1 MLTIT
6 SPTNATT
13 SIFAVNETISVDP
26 TLIPEIVSIAGNS
39 GPELWIGTTNG
50 LVEFDT
56 ISETAIVAPGM
67 ESFTGG
73 AALLTFDSSGYL
85 WFGSSTGIVAYNPTT
100 NSYMEAAVV
109 LDAAEISQ
117 RPSGGVYI
125 TDRTSRMIYRA
136 STDGSS
142 ISINIVA
149 GPLPSNLKP
158 EHLAVD
164 AAGTGL
170 WVTTQSSTDANRL
183 IHINAS
189 GTTDIQCDFTTLID
203 GITVHDLDF
212 SMSNIAR
219 VGNWLHFGSP
229 ASGLVWSLN
238 ETAALTSCD
247 RDSLKHVSGVT
258 TIYRM
263 FALPNGTLFA
273 SGGGGYYQTFG
284 QPSGAITSVTSLST
298 EPFSYTIGAAHD
310 VVIDSSGWLWFGF
323 TNNFKLYKLE
333 TGLAPLY
340 QSGLSLSGT
349 MQVGQTL
356 TASHGTWDYMG
367 EAGAT
372 YSYSWKRC
380 TQGTCTAIDSAS
392 NSTYTLQEADR
403 GYSIQVNVT
412 ATNRNGTSSPS
423 SYESSS
429 VVRWALRSVPL
440 AERIVNIY
448 DVISDSQNNIWISD
462 AKLLTFDPSTEI
474 NSIAPGMESLNSTI
488 GDLEV
493 DTDGNIWFDDQ
504 IGGIGVYTPN
514 SDSYVTDNTL
524 TAIPNGMSPR
534 ASGGIYIGDSTSQTL
549 YSAVLTNG
557 QIVISPIV
565 TFTGAVEPATAIED
579 AAGTGLWVTI
589 TSPSTSDR
597 LVHISL
603 PSTTTITCNLSDID
617 PRVAQGSFG
626 TPTNLVRNGDWI
638 YFGTKAAQQVWAFN
652 ETELTSTCTS
662 SNLHFVDS
670 GAQLYSLKFLED
682 GSLLGTSDG
691 TRFVEFGKPSGQI
704 QPSEIH
710 ILQID
715 GEYDSQAGWSN
726 SVAIGPTGSL
736 WFGFT
741 WGLHGTNNVYE
752 VESGL
757 TPVLR
762 DGATVSGNLVQGQVL
777 TGGHGTWKYAD
788 SGSSLEY
795 NYQWQRCAS
804 TSCTDLAAATSPTYT
819 IQSGDVGSSI
829 RLKVTAE
836 NRNGTSS
843 AAYSSTSA
851 AVISVPSTPRSA
863 SLKVA
868 GNKSLKITWSAPSTT
883 HGSAIDKYK
892 IVFNGHTYYT
902 SSRSYTFTGLK
913 PWQKY
918 NAKIYAHNA
927 AGYSS
932 VLTSSYVYPQY
943 WVKKKSKT
951 SLTAIITPAKTSGA
965 KWTESGSCSIKKS
978 KLVAAKKATN
988 CTLKVK
994 NGSTTRT
1001 AVVKV
1006 S

>member
-6 SPTNATT
+6 APTSATT
-13 SIFAVNETISVDP
+13 SVFAVEKTVSVDP
-26 TLIPEIVSIAGNS
+26 TLVPQINSIAGNA
-39 GPELWIGTTNG
+39 GRELWIGTNNG

-67 ESFTGG
+67 ESFTGV
-73 AALLTFDSSGYL
+73 ATFLTFDSAGNL
-85 WFGSSTGIVAYNPTT
+85 WFQSSTGIVAYNPATD
-100 NSYMEAAVV
+100 SYMEAAVV
-109 LDAAEISQ
+109 LDVAEISQ

-136 STDGSS
+136 STSESG
-142 ISINIVA
+142 ISINIEA
-149 GPLPSNLKP
+149 GPLPSNLEP

-170 WVTTQSSTDANRL
+170 WVTTRSATDANRL
-183 IHINAS
+183 IHIDSS
-189 GTTDIQCDFTTLID
+189 GTTDVQCDFTTLID
-203 GITVHDLDF
+203 GLTVSDADIP
-212 SMSNIAR
+212 MSNIVR
-219 VGNWLHFGSP
+219 VGSWLHFGSP
-229 ASGLVWSLN
+229 SSGIVWSLN
-238 ETAALTSCD
+238 ETDALSSCD
-247 RDSLKHVSGVT
+247 RNSLKHTNGASTV
-258 TIYRM
+258 YRM

-273 SGGGGYYQTFG
+273 SGAGGYYQSFG
-284 QPSGAITSVTSLST
+284 QPGGAITSVTGYST
-298 EPFSYTIGAAHD
+298 EEFSYTIGAAND

-323 TNNFKLYKLE
+323 ERNFKLYKLE
-333 TGLAPLY
+333 SGLAPLY
-340 QSGLSLSGT
+340 RSGLSLSGT

-356 TASHGTWDYMG
+356 TVNLGTWDYTG
-367 EAGAT
+367 EEGVT

-380 TQGTCTAIDSAS
+380 TQGTCTAIELAS

-412 ATNRNGTSSPS
+412 ATNRNGSSTPS
-423 SYESSS
+423 SYESSA

-440 AERIVNIY
+440 TERIVNIY

-462 AKLLTFDPSTEI
+462 SKLLTFDPSTES
-474 NSIAPGMESLNSTI
+474 NSIAPGMEAHTGTL

-493 DTDGNIWFDDQ
+493 DTDDNIWFSNLS
-504 IGGIGVYTPN
+504 GGIGVYIPD
-514 SDSYVTDNTL
+514 SDIYVTDSTL
-524 TAIPNGMSPR
+524 TSIPNGMSTR
-534 ASGGIYIGDSTSQTL
+534 AAGGIYIGDSASQTL

-565 TFTGAVEPATAIED
+565 TFTGDVEPATAIED
-579 AAGTGLWVTI
+579 ASGTGLWVTI
-589 TSPSTSDR
+589 TTPTSSDR

-603 PSTTTITCNLSDID
+603 PSTTTVTCNLSDID
-617 PRVAQGSFG
+617 SRVAQGYFG
-626 TPTNLVRNGDWI
+626 TPTNLVRDGEWI

-652 ETELTSTCTS
+652 ETELTSTCTA

-670 GAQLYSLKFLED
+670 GAQLYSLKLLED
-682 GSLLGTSDG
+682 GSLIGTSDG
-691 TRFVEFGKPSGQI
+691 TQFVKLGKPSGQI
-704 QPSEIH
+704 QPSDIQV
-710 ILQID
+710 LQID
-715 GEYDSQAGWSN
+715 GVYDSQAGRSN

-757 TPVLR
+757 TPILR
-762 DGATVSGNLVQGQVL
+762 DGASISGRLIQGQVL
-777 TGGHGTWKYAD
+777 NGNHGTWKYPD
-788 SGSSLEY
+788 FGSALTY
-795 NYQWQRCAS
+795 NYQWQRCEDTICADIAAS
-804 TSCTDLAAATSPTYT
+804 TSPNYT
-819 IQSGDVGSSI
+819 LQSGDVGSSI
-829 RLKVTAE
+829 RLKVTAD

-843 AAYSSTSA
+843 ASYSPISA
-851 AVISVPSTPRSA
+851 TVISTTSVPRSA
-863 SLKVA
+863 SLKVS
-868 GNKSLKITWSAPSTT
+868 GNKSLKITWSAPATT
-883 HGSAIDKYK
+883 HASAIDKYK

-902 SSRSYTFTGLK
+902 ASRSYTFTGLK
-913 PWQKY
+913 AWQKY

-932 VLTSSYVYPQY
+932 ALTSSYVYPQY

-951 SLTAIITPAKTSGA
+951 SLTSIITPTKTSGA
-965 KWTESGSCSIKKS
+965 KWTEKGSCSIKKS
-978 KLVAAKKATN
+978 KLVAPNKAAY